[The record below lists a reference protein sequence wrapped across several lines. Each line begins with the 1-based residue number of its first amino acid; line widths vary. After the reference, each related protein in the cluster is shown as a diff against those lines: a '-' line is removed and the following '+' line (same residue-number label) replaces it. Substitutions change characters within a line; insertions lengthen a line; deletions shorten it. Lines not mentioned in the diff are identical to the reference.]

1 MYITLETDYAIR
13 MIRQLLVEKKRL
25 DARTL
30 SQNTDVSLRF
40 ALKILGKLVAS
51 GLIRSYTGIQGGYE
65 VVRSAEEISLYDVIE
80 AIEGPYHISRCLDNG
95 YCCPRNAQSAC
106 RVHCVFNE
114 INAEF
119 SDRLRRTTFDM
130 LL

>member
-13 MIRQLLVEKKRL
+13 MVRQLLLTGKRM

-30 SQNTDVSLRF
+30 SKETDVSLRF
-40 ALKILGKLVAS
+40 ALKILGKLVSA

-65 VVRSAEEISLYDVIE
+65 TARGVSEISLYDVIE
-80 AIEGPYHISRCLDNG
+80 AIEGSYRISRCLDG
-95 YCCPRNAQSAC
+95 EYCCPRNTGDVC
-106 RVHCVFNE
+106 HVHQVFEE
-114 INAEF
+114 INRDF
-119 SDRLRRTTFDM
+119 SERLRRTTFEQ

>member
-13 MIRQLLVEKKRL
+13 MIRQLLMEKRRL

-30 SQNTDVSLRF
+30 SQDTDVSLRF
-40 ALKILGKLVAS
+40 ALKILGKLVAA

-65 VVRSAEEISLYDVIE
+65 VVRPAEEISLYDVIA
-80 AIEGPYHISRCLDNG
+80 AIEGPYRISRCLDHG
-95 YCCPRNAQSAC
+95 YCCPRNEQNAC
-106 RVHCVFNE
+106 KVHCVFHE
-114 INAEF
+114 LNAEF
-119 SDRLRRTTFDM
+119 SARLRQTTFDT

>member
-13 MIRQLLVEKKRL
+13 MVRQLLVEDKRL

-30 SQNTDVSLRF
+30 SRDTGVSLRF
-40 ALKILGKLVAS
+40 ALKILGKLVTA

-65 VVRSAEEISLYDVIE
+65 VLRAAKDISLYDVIE
-80 AIEGPYHISRCLDNG
+80 AIEGPYHISRCLDSE
-95 YCCPRNAQSAC
+95 YCCPRNTDDAC
-106 RVHCVFNE
+106 RVHRVFDE

-119 SDRLRRTTFDM
+119 CGRLRRTTFDM